1 MALLDFEIPELDLP
15 DVPLEVIIDWER
27 KRRETPSEGIPLYVP
42 IPDYHDVPPGY
53 NPEDNNVPPDNRP
66 GYIEIDL

>member
-1 MALLDFEIPELDLP
+1 MALLDIEIPELDLP

-27 KRRETPSEGIPLYVP
+27 KRRETPSVGIPLYVP
-42 IPDYHDVPPGY
+42 VPDYHDVPPGY
-53 NPEDNNVPPDNRP
+53 FPQEDMVPNNNGP

>member
-15 DVPLEVIIDWER
+15 DVPLEILIDQER
-27 KRRETPSEGIPLYVP
+27 RRREKPPEGIPLYVP
-42 IPDYHDVPPGY
+42 LPDYREIPPGY
-53 NPEDNNVPPDNRP
+53 SPENSGISDDGP